1 MVFTEN
7 EIFQLKKMIETN
19 NTVDHTEH
27 IRNVKNSGEI
37 RKALHSFL
45 KLKTEHYDIW
55 LNDKER
61 FEEIVMRE
69 NSFLFH
75 NYYQIYM
82 KILKDQIDM
91 GIMNRLLNV
100 LEQIEKGELDQHEG
114 SFMVGKLLKEI
125 YIDGTMKE
133 LERLD
138 ELSEKNKPVMNTGT
152 SISWKE
158 FKKMNK

>member
-1 MVFTEN
+1 MVFNEN
-7 EIFQLKKMIETN
+7 ELFQLKKMIESN
-19 NTVDHTEH
+19 NTEDHTETIRQSKH
-27 IRNVKNSGEI
+27 SHEIRN
-37 RKALHSFL
+37 ALQSFF
-45 KLKTEHYDIW
+45 KLKSEHYDIW
-55 LNDKER
+55 LNDKDR

-82 KILKDQIDM
+82 KILKDQIDLS
-91 GIMNRLLNV
+91 IMNRLLNV
-100 LEQIEKGELDQHEG
+100 LEQIEIGELDQHEG

-138 ELSEKNKPVMNTGT
+138 ELSDKNKPVMNQGKTIT
-152 SISWKE
+152 WKE
-158 FKKMNK
+158 YKKSL